1 MFGFRKNVLVLVL
14 VVFESLALQKNNKCD
29 IPLSAPKRIEEV
41 INTCQDEIKIAIL
54 SEALEAFKVNEH
66 QVVSRAKR
74 SAFNEDEK
82 KIAGCLLQCVYRKLN
97 AVNEFGFPTVE
108 GLVSLYTEGVTQK
121 EYIAAT
127 RQAVT
132 KCLDNAQNAHEIG
145 AKPVEASKSCEVAYE
160 VFDCVSLEVAKY
172 CGQTP

>member
-1 MFGFRKNVLVLVL
+1 MFGFRKIFLVLVL

-66 QVVSRAKR
+66 KVVSRAKR

-97 AVNEFGFPTVE
+97 AVNEYGFPTVE

-121 EYIAAT
+121 EYVVAT

-132 KCLDNAQNAHEIG
+132 KCLENAQKTHEIST
-145 AKPVEASKSCEVAYE
+145 KTVEASKSCEVAYE